1 MINIGNNMEKKYFLL
16 DDEKACLQSIVFFN
30 DVCYD
35 MTNGNNILGK
45 GLIL

>member
-1 MINIGNNMEKKYFLL
+1 MISIGSNMKKRYFFP
-16 DDEKACLQSIVFFN
+16 DDEKACLQSIVFLN

-35 MTNGNNILGK
+35 MNNWNNILGK

>member
-1 MINIGNNMEKKYFLL
+1 MIIISSSMKKKYFLL

>member
-1 MINIGNNMEKKYFLL
+1 MIIIDSNMEKKYFFS
-16 DDEKACLQSIVFFN
+16 DDEKACSQSIVFFN